1 MALKRDQRYP
11 GRFSTPT
18 TAHPQGAFKDRT
30 SPTAQ
35 DGSYMQADWAND
47 WDGFFSSLLA
57 AAGITANGNVDG
69 VGASQYFSAAQSIF
83 AAKNGNVANDFAV
96 RNSGDVNNAV
106 NNARLSFVLNAYA
119 SLNGNA
125 AQPFAMSNSGTGSN
139 GVNND
144 RLNFVLQS
152 YAGVNGNQFTPFN
165 VGGATAGT
173 QAVRLDQFQG
183 GNNVNGA
190 WVKFPAGAQWCRTNL
205 TLAANATTTWTYP
218 LGFISSPGVYITA
231 INGAFQAWLNGV
243 SSTSANIYNN
253 GPALNV
259 NLLAIY

>member
-18 TAHPQGAFKDRT
+18 ATHPQGAFKDRT

-47 WDGFFSSLLA
+47 WDGFFSSLLS

-69 VGASQYFSAAQSIF
+69 VGASQYFTAAQSIF

-96 RNSGDVNNAV
+96 RNSGDANNAV
-106 NNARLSFVLNAYA
+106 SNARLNFVLNTYA
-119 SLNGNA
+119 LLNGNA
-125 AQPFAMSNSGTGSN
+125 VQPFAMSNSGTGSN

-152 YAGVNGNQFTPFN
+152 YAGVNGNQFTPFS
-165 VGGATAGT
+165 VGGATTGT
-173 QAVRLDQFQG
+173 QAVRLDQFQS
-183 GNNVNGA
+183 GNNGNGA
-190 WVKFPAGAQWCRTNL
+190 WVKLPGGGMWGRQNL
-205 TLAANATTTWTYP
+205 SLAANATTTWTYP
-218 LGFISSPGVYITA
+218 AGFVSPPAVFITA
-231 INGAFQAWLNGV
+231 INGPFQCWLNGV
-243 SSTSANIYNN
+243 GANNCGIFNN
-253 GPALNV
+253 GAALNV